1 MTTSSAGSK
10 PSKPLAEND
19 PKPRL
24 ARPHALKSMTGYAQ
38 TRLIENGWSLRVSVR
53 SVNHRFLDL
62 HLRVPDGFEP
72 IEPRIR
78 QIVRERVRR
87 GHLDVTVHY
96 ELAGPAAVGVNRE
109 VAAAYLQAVNQL
121 RNDFQIEPQ
130 PDLAAI
136 LRLPGVIGPPVAS
149 FEDKLAELESA
160 VTRCLVESL
169 DKLDRMRAAEANLL
183 REEMSRRLAHITSL
197 AAKIEAAAQR
207 AHPLFAKRLETRLKE
222 LLGETALD
230 PARIAQEAAIAAER
244 SDVTEELTR
253 LRSHVQQFESLLA
266 DAGDI
271 GKKLDFLLQEM
282 QREANTLLSK
292 TPGNEGEG
300 LEITR
305 LALEIKS
312 EIEKLRE
319 QVQNIE

>member
-1 MTTSSAGSK
+1 MNASSSGAGSK
-10 PSKPLAEND
+10 IVADDASQ
-19 PKPRL
+19 PRL
-24 ARPHALKSMTGYAQ
+24 ARSSGLKSMTGYAQ
-38 TRLIENGWSLRVSVR
+38 TRIVENGWSLRVAVR

-62 HLRVPDGFEP
+62 HLRVPEGFEP
-72 IEPRIR
+72 VEPRIR

-87 GHLDVTVHY
+87 GHLDVTLHY

-109 VAAAYLQAVNQL
+109 VAAAYLEAVNQL
-121 RNDFQIEPQ
+121 RRDFEIEPQ

-136 LRLPGVIGPPVAS
+136 LRLPGVIGPA
-149 FEDKLAELESA
+149 AA
-160 VTRCLVESL
+160 SL
-169 DKLDRMRAAEANLL
+169 DKLDRMRADEANAL
-183 REEMSRRLAHITSL
+183 RVEMSERLRTIAEL
-197 AAKIEAAAQR
+197 ATKTEAIAER
-207 AHPLFAKRLETRLKE
+207 AHGAFAKRLESRLKE
-222 LLGETALD
+222 LLGEAQLD
-230 PARIAQEAAIAAER
+230 PARLAQEAAIAAER
-244 SDVTEELTR
+244 SDVSEEITR

-266 DAGDI
+266 GAGDI

-292 TPGNEGEG
+292 TPGNEAEG